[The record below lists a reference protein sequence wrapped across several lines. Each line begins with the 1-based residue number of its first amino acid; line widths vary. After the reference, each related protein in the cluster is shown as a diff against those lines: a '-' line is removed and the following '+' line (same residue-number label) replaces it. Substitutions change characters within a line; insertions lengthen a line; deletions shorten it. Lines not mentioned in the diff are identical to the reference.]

1 MGSLTGSTFG
11 CLHSHYRNK
20 KRFIIQFVGEYN
32 ARERKNFSNLAQIPT
47 SKSIIQGDY
56 MQRQFGYTHTVRYD
70 ECNCD
75 GELTPTAFLRYMQD
89 IAARDAKD
97 AQLEGNGYWVV
108 KRTIISFATPPIPVH
123 MQLALKTY
131 GIGFTRITAQR
142 GYEARI
148 ANGANDEPVISARTL
163 WVYVDP
169 RGRPARLPERT
180 AEIWLPDG
188 PQPQR
193 AEAPFPISPEST
205 PETTTAVVRF
215 SAIDQMRHL
224 NNASAVEILDNAA
237 WEVYARSGITP
248 DTTKFT
254 ALHYDIEYIDSPRF
268 GDNLTI
274 QNWLEILPANGQE
287 FTRHQQI
294 VREGKVMVHA
304 YSRWLWKA
312 EEQSE

>member
-1 MGSLTGSTFG
+1 MT
-11 CLHSHYRNK
+11 N
-20 KRFIIQFVGEYN
+20 Q
-32 ARERKNFSNLAQIPT
+32 
-47 SKSIIQGDY
+47 SIIQGDS
-56 MQRQFGYTHTVRYD
+56 MQRQFGYTHIVRYD

-75 GELTPTAFLRYMQD
+75 GVLTPTAFLRYMQD

-97 AQLEGNGYWVV
+97 AQLEGNGYWIV
-108 KRTIISFATPPIPVH
+108 KRTVISFTAAPIPVH
-123 MQLALKTY
+123 TQLALKTY

-148 ANGANDEPVISARTL
+148 ANGNNDEAVISARTL

-188 PQPQR
+188 PQPQQ
-193 AEAPFPISPEST
+193 AEASFPALPESA
-205 PETTTAVVRF
+205 PEATTAVVRF
-215 SAIDQMRHL
+215 SEIDQMRHL

-248 DTTKFT
+248 DAAKFT

-268 GDNLTI
+268 GDSLSI
-274 QNWLEILPANGQE
+274 QSWLERLPSEGQE

-294 VREGKVMVHA
+294 VREGKVMVRA
-304 YSRWLWKA
+304 YSRWLWEV
-312 EEQSE
+312 EE